1 MSSRQN
7 TALLI
12 PTQYATV
19 YDWEMY
25 RAEVE
30 PMPSN
35 PPDRVPRTG
44 LWKVVIYEGDRFVR
58 TDKDYIV
65 ISAAENL
72 AEKLNY
78 EFSNKKKAKGA

>member
-1 MSSRQN
+1 
-7 TALLI
+7 
-12 PTQYATV
+12 
-19 YDWEMY
+19 MY
-25 RAEVE
+25 RAEIE

-65 ISAAENL
+65 ISEAEKL

-78 EFSNKKKAKGA
+78 EFGNKTKAKGA